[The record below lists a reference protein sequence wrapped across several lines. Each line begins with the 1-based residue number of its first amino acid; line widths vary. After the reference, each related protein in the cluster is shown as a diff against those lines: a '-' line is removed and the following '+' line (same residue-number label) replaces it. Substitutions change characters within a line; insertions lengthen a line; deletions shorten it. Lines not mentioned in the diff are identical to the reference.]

1 MTNDD
6 VLAVCRSNWEY
17 RGLDEASVREL
28 LEELS
33 KDLADAEATGRT
45 PQDVVGQDITAFATS
60 WARARRP
67 LPYRLLRMAATVSYV
82 LGVALLF
89 GHLLRWSTV
98 LPVLPSRIGF
108 YAAVAAVTVAW
119 ELRRG
124 RLGIRKGWVLAFV
137 VGLPVLVI
145 TNRLAGDE
153 PLFDLPLW
161 GTLVLLLPGL
171 PYAVVDARAKQ
182 AQKAA
187 RKTARTVT

>member
-28 LEELS
+28 LKNLS
-33 KDLADAEATGRT
+33 KELADAEAAGRT
-45 PQDVVGQDITAFATS
+45 PKDVVGQDITAFAAS
-60 WARARRP
+60 RARAHRP
-67 LPYRLLRMAATVSYV
+67 LPYRLLRMAATVSFV
-82 LGVALLF
+82 LGVVLLL

-98 LPVLPSRIGF
+98 LPVLPSRIAF

-124 RLGIRKGWVLAFV
+124 TLGIRKGWLLAFV
-137 VGLPVLVI
+137 VGLPVMVI
-145 TNRLAGDE
+145 TDRLAGDE

-171 PYAVVDARAKQ
+171 PYAVVDARAKRTE
-182 AQKAA
+182 KAA
-187 RKTARTVT
+187 QTVT